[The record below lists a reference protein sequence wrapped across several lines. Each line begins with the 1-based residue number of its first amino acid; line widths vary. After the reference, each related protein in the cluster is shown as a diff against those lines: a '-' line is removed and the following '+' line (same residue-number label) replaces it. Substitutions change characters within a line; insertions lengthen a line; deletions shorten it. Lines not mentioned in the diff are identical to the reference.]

1 MMYWKI
7 IMTWKK
13 QSETLIRDKYVD
25 TKDVT
30 FRSTFVA
37 NNIKWI
43 YIVWNPQS

>member
-13 QSETLIRDKYVD
+13 QSETLIRDKYFD

-30 FRSTFVA
+30 LRRTFVA

-43 YIVWNPQS
+43 YIVGNPQS